1 MNTVVE
7 TAYFIRQADDL
18 LGIDERYNLLD
29 KLALNPGLG
38 ALIPDLGGVRKLR
51 IPASGRGKRGGARV
65 IYYFGGTDMPVYAL
79 MIYAKATREDLSPA
93 GRRAIIKL
101 VNELKLIGKGK

>member
-1 MNTVVE
+1 MHTVVE

-18 LGIDERYNLLD
+18 LGIDERYNLLG

-51 IPASGRGKRGGARV
+51 IPAS
-65 IYYFGGTDMPVYAL
+65 
-79 MIYAKATREDLSPA
+79 
-93 GRRAIIKL
+93 
-101 VNELKLIGKGK
+101 